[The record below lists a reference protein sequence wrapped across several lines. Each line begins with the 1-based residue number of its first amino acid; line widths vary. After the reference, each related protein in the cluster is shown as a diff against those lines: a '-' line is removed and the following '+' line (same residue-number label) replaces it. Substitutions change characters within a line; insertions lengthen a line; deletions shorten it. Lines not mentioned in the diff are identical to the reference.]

1 MSYCSS
7 QTIGSLR
14 KQPFWADRFGTWAS
28 ALCVVHCALAP
39 VLLSGSV
46 VAAHFLPSEEHTHRT
61 LAVLIAALGAIALL
75 YGFRRHRRW
84 QVLGLM
90 AGGLGCIAF
99 AAFFGESLPS
109 HAAEVCLTML
119 GSLLMVAA
127 HRRNHTFC
135 RSCACAGNQ

>member
-1 MSYCSS
+1 MSSS
-7 QTIGSLR
+7 QAIGSLR
-14 KQPFWADRFGTWAS
+14 KQPFWADRLGTWTS
-28 ALCVVHCALAP
+28 ALCLVHCALAP
-39 VLLSGSV
+39 VLLSGSA
-46 VAAHFLPSEEHTHRT
+46 VAAHCLPSEEHTHRS
-61 LAVLIAALGAIALL
+61 LAVLVAALGAIALL

-99 AAFFGESLPS
+99 AAFCGETLPS
-109 HAAEVCLTML
+109 HAAEVLVTML

-135 RSCACAGNQ
+135 RSCICTSNH

>member
-1 MSYCSS
+1 MSSF
-7 QTIGSLR
+7 QTLGSLR
-14 KQPFWADRFGTWAS
+14 TQPFWADRLGAWTS
-28 ALCVVHCALAP
+28 ALCLIHCALAP
-39 VLLSGSV
+39 ILLSGSV
-46 VAAHFLPSEEHTHRT
+46 VAAHLLPSEEHTHRT
-61 LAVLIAALGAIALL
+61 LAVLVAALGAIALL

-99 AAFFGESLPS
+99 AAFRGDALPS
-109 HAAEVCLTML
+109 HAAEVFVTML

-135 RSCACAGNQ
+135 RSCACVGNH